1 MARKKQGRFSRYIR
15 PITYLIDLYIINLL
29 AIKYIFNNELLQS
42 YWAFIIVSA
51 SWIFISIFS
60 RFYNVYRYTPEI
72 RILNLLLIQCILFL
86 MTIFSIS
93 GIFPFLN
100 ISPNQILIFV
110 LYSGVFIGTIKF
122 LIYYFMLKFRA
133 DFGGN
138 YRRTI
143 IIGNGAESNS
153 LEKFFQE
160 KTSTGYRHIKTIL
173 PNKEADIE
181 KYFDFILE
189 EKIDEIYCSLPSL
202 SGTQIKTI
210 IDFAENNLKTV
221 KFIPSFENLYSK
233 KLKYETY
240 DYVPVLSLRNILLE
254 EPFNKFIKRLFDIV
268 FSLFIIVCV
277 LSWLTPILAVIIK
290 SESKGTI
297 FFRQIRN
304 GYNFKQFYCYK
315 FRSMKINAEA
325 DTAQATRN
333 DKRLT
338 RVGIFLRKTSIDE
351 LPQFFNVLSGNM
363 SVVGPRPH
371 MVNENEKYLK
381 SIDKFMVRH
390 FIKPGITGLAQV
402 NGYRG
407 EIETQSDI
415 VNRIK
420 HDINYIE
427 NWSLLLDIKII
438 ILTIFNSL
446 RGEKKAY

>member
-15 PITYLIDLYIINLL
+15 PITYLIDLYIINFL

-42 YWAFIIVSA
+42 YWFFIIVSA
-51 SWIFISIFS
+51 SWIVISIFS

-100 ISPNQILIFV
+100 ISPKQILIFV

-173 PNKEADIE
+173 PNKEEDIE

-202 SGTQIKTI
+202 SETQIKTI

-325 DTAQATRN
+325 DTEQATRN

-338 RVGIFLRKTSIDE
+338 RVGTFLRKTSIDE
-351 LPQFFNVLSGNM
+351 LPQFFNVLAGNM

-415 VNRIK
+415 INRIK
-420 HDINYIE
+420 YDINYIE

-438 ILTIFNSL
+438 TLTVFNSL

>member
-15 PITYLIDLYIINLL
+15 PITYLIDLYIINFLG
-29 AIKYIFNNELLQS
+29 IKYIFNNELLQP
-42 YWAFIIVSA
+42 YWFFIIVSA
-51 SWIFISIFS
+51 SWIIISVFS

-86 MTIFSIS
+86 MTIFSVS

-110 LYSGVFIGTIKF
+110 LYSGAFIGAIKF
-122 LIYYFMLKFRA
+122 SIYYFMLKFRA

-173 PNKEADIE
+173 PNKEEDIE
-181 KYFDFILE
+181 KHFDFILE

-202 SGTQIKTI
+202 SKTQIKTI

-277 LSWLTPILAVIIK
+277 LSWLIPILAVIIK

-338 RVGIFLRKTSIDE
+338 RVGAFLRKTSIDE
-351 LPQFFNVLSGNM
+351 FPQFFNVLAGNM

-407 EIETQSDI
+407 EIEIQSDI

-420 HDINYIE
+420 YDINYIE

-438 ILTIFNSL
+438 ILTVFNSL

>member
-15 PITYLIDLYIINLL
+15 PITYLIDLYIINFL

-110 LYSGVFIGTIKF
+110 LYSGVLIGTIKF

-173 PNKEADIE
+173 PNKEEDIE

-277 LSWLTPILAVIIK
+277 LSWLTPILAIIIK

-338 RVGIFLRKTSIDE
+338 RVGTFLRKTSIDE
-351 LPQFFNVLSGNM
+351 LPQFFNVLAGNM

-415 VNRIK
+415 INRIK
-420 HDINYIE
+420 YDINYIE

-438 ILTIFNSL
+438 TLTVFNSL

>member
-15 PITYLIDLYIINLL
+15 PITYLIDLYIINFL

-42 YWAFIIVSA
+42 YWFFIIVSA
-51 SWIFISIFS
+51 SWIVISIFS

-173 PNKEADIE
+173 PNKEEDIE

-202 SGTQIKTI
+202 SETQIKTI

-240 DYVPVLSLRNILLE
+240 DYVPVLSLRNILLQ

-277 LSWLTPILAVIIK
+277 LSWLIPVLAIIIK

-351 LPQFFNVLSGNM
+351 LPQFFNVLAGNM

-438 ILTIFNSL
+438 ILTVFNSL

>member
-15 PITYLIDLYIINLL
+15 PITYLIDLYIINFL
-29 AIKYIFNNELLQS
+29 AIKYVFNNEFLQP
-42 YWAFIIVSA
+42 YWFFILISA
-51 SWIFISIFS
+51 SWIIISIFS
-60 RFYNVYRYTPEI
+60 RFYNVYRYTPEV
-72 RILNLLLIQCILFL
+72 RILNLLLIQCLLFL
-86 MTIFSIS
+86 MTIFSVS
-93 GIFPFLN
+93 GIFPFLS
-100 ISPNQILIFV
+100 ISPKQILIFV
-110 LYSGVFIGTIKF
+110 LYSGVFIGAIKF
-122 LIYYFMLKFRA
+122 VIYYFMLKFRA

-160 KTSTGYRHIKTIL
+160 KTSTGYRHVRTIL
-173 PNKEADIE
+173 PNKEEDIE
-181 KYFDFILE
+181 KYFNSILE

-202 SGTQIKTI
+202 SETQIKAI

-221 KFIPSFENLYSK
+221 KFIPGFENLYSK
-233 KLKYETY
+233 KLKHETY
-240 DYVPVLSLRNILLE
+240 DYVPVLSLRNILLQ

-277 LSWLTPILAVIIK
+277 LSWLIPVLAIIIK

-315 FRSMKINAEA
+315 FRSMKINAES
-325 DTAQATRN
+325 DTVQATRN

-338 RVGIFLRKTSIDE
+338 RVGTFLRKTSIDE
-351 LPQFFNVLSGNM
+351 LPQFFNVLAGNM

-407 EIETQSDI
+407 EIETHLDI

-427 NWSLLLDIKII
+427 NWSFLLDIKII
-438 ILTIFNSL
+438 ILTTFNSL

>member
-15 PITYLIDLYIINLL
+15 PITYLIDLYIINFL

-42 YWAFIIVSA
+42 YWFFIIVSA
-51 SWIFISIFS
+51 SWIVISIFS

-173 PNKEADIE
+173 PNKEEDIE

-202 SGTQIKTI
+202 SETQIKTI

-315 FRSMKINAEA
+315 C
-325 DTAQATRN
+325 
-333 DKRLT
+333 
-338 RVGIFLRKTSIDE
+338 
-351 LPQFFNVLSGNM
+351 
-363 SVVGPRPH
+363 
-371 MVNENEKYLK
+371 
-381 SIDKFMVRH
+381 
-390 FIKPGITGLAQV
+390 
-402 NGYRG
+402 
-407 EIETQSDI
+407 
-415 VNRIK
+415 
-420 HDINYIE
+420 
-427 NWSLLLDIKII
+427 LL
-438 ILTIFNSL
+438 
-446 RGEKKAY
+446 

>member
-15 PITYLIDLYIINLL
+15 PITYLIDLYIINFL
-29 AIKYIFNNELLQS
+29 AIKYVFNNEFLQP
-42 YWAFIIVSA
+42 YWFFILISA
-51 SWIFISIFS
+51 SWIIISIFS

-72 RILNLLLIQCILFL
+72 RILNLLLIQCLLFL
-86 MTIFSIS
+86 MTIFSVS
-93 GIFPFLN
+93 GIFPFLS
-100 ISPNQILIFV
+100 ISPKQILIFV
-110 LYSGVFIGTIKF
+110 LYSGVFIGAIKF
-122 LIYYFMLKFRA
+122 VIYYFMLKFRA

-138 YRRTI
+138 YRRII

-160 KTSTGYRHIKTIL
+160 KTSTGYRHIRTIL
-173 PNKEADIE
+173 PNKEEDIG
-181 KYFDFILE
+181 KYFNFILE

-202 SGTQIKTI
+202 SQTQIKVI

-240 DYVPVLSLRNILLE
+240 DYVPVLSLRNILLQ

-277 LSWLTPILAVIIK
+277 LSWLIPVLAIIIK

-315 FRSMKINAEA
+315 FRSMKINAES
-325 DTAQATRN
+325 DTVQATRN

-338 RVGIFLRKTSIDE
+338 RVGTFLRKTSIDE
-351 LPQFFNVLSGNM
+351 LPQFFNVLAGSM

-371 MVNENEKYLK
+371 MVNENEKYFK

-407 EIETQSDI
+407 EIETHLDI

-420 HDINYIE
+420 YDINYIE
-427 NWSLLLDIKII
+427 NWSFLLDIKII
-438 ILTIFNSL
+438 ILTVFNSL

>member
-15 PITYLIDLYIINLL
+15 PITYLIDLYIINFLG
-29 AIKYIFNNELLQS
+29 IKYIFNNELLQP
-42 YWAFIIVSA
+42 YWFFIIVSA
-51 SWIFISIFS
+51 SWIIISVFS

-86 MTIFSIS
+86 MTIFSVS

-110 LYSGVFIGTIKF
+110 LYSGAFIGAIKF
-122 LIYYFMLKFRA
+122 SIYYFMLKFRA

-173 PNKEADIE
+173 PNNEEDIE
-181 KYFDFILE
+181 KHFDFILE

-202 SGTQIKTI
+202 SKTQIKTI

-338 RVGIFLRKTSIDE
+338 RVGAFLRKTSIDE
-351 LPQFFNVLSGNM
+351 LPQFFNVLAGNM

-407 EIETQSDI
+407 EIEIQSDI

-420 HDINYIE
+420 YDINYIE

-438 ILTIFNSL
+438 ILTVFNSL